1 MWNFSTLSFFSI
13 LNASLISYF
22 LDDAFWYLTE
32 EISSTG
38 GNIGSKFAGHVTV
51 PPSGWDYDTDGEW
64 REDVTLTVT
73 GGKKKIYYSH
83 LNIFTLQGCRLCELQ
98 IYSE

>member
-1 MWNFSTLSFFSI
+1 MLYIFVKGKVEFSTLSFFSI

-51 PPSGWDYDTDGEW
+51 PPSGWDYDIDGEW

-73 GGKKKIYYSH
+73 GKKKKIYY
-83 LNIFTLQGCRLCELQ
+83 
-98 IYSE
+98 

>member
-1 MWNFSTLSFFSI
+1 MLCIFVKGKVEFSTLSFFSI
-13 LNASLISYF
+13 LNSYF

-51 PPSGWDYDTDGEW
+51 PQSGWEYDIDGEW

-73 GGKKKIYYSH
+73 GKKKIYY
-83 LNIFTLQGCRLCELQ
+83 
-98 IYSE
+98 